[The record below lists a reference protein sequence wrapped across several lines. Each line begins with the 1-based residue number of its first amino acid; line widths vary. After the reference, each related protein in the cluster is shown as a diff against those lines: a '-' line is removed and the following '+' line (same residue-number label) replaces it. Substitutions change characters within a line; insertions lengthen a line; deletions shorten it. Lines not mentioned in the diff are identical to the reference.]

1 MGCTGRDTPRAPHH
15 RLGNGKRGS
24 SPHPSPLHCHP
35 GRQVTE
41 RQTVLSLLWRPR
53 SPGRGR
59 RASAHPTPGTNSL
72 SPPASAASR
81 TQDGANS
88 PGKRCGTGRED
99 GGEQVRVHVRTRAS
113 APRPTP
119 TPTPRPAL
127 TAQVAGR
134 ALAEPWLCSVHTA
147 NTGLGPPRGGSL
159 QHAPTHHHKLG
170 PQKNAHL
177 RLFVPGASG

>member
-1 MGCTGRDTPRAPHH
+1 MHGQGHTS
-15 RLGNGKRGS
+15 GS
-24 SPHPSPLHCHP
+24 SPSS
-35 GRQVTE
+35 GK
-41 RQTVLSLLWRPR
+41 RQTRQQPPPQPSAL
-53 SPGRGR
+53 SPGSAGD
-59 RASAHPTPGTNSL
+59 RAPDCPLPSL
-72 SPPASAASR
+72 EAALSRKRAAGLRPPHTRHQQPLPAASAASR
-81 TQDGANS
+81 TQDSANS

>member
-41 RQTVLSLLWRPR
+41 RQTVPLPSLEAALSRKRAAGLRPPHTR
-53 SPGRGR
+53 HQQPLP
-59 RASAHPTPGTNSL
+59 A
-72 SPPASAASR
+72 ASAASR